1 MNVVIYSRVSSQ
13 SARQSTDR
21 QVADLQ
27 KLAADRGYTVCAVFE
42 EKISGCKAINERPVL
57 LGCLDFCTDAQNHVD
72 MLLVTEVSRL
82 GRSTLEM
89 LKALD
94 MLHKHKVSVYIQ
106 NLNIE
111 TLLPDKT
118 VNPLSSLITTLLGE
132 LAAMERQGIL
142 DRLNSGRALYI
153 QKGGRLGRNPGSF
166 KSREQKKEEY
176 KEAISLLKKGYSIR
190 NVAKLTG
197 RAVSTIQTI
206 KKRIYKRLIQILY
219 YMKQGD
225 TVFVSATA
233 TGLGKDKKAVI
244 DKIENVMGTT
254 FVTVTYIHPDAVS
267 GLGGCFVASHI
278 IETDSR
284 EKSLIRLALEDRW
297 DAVTGNDDI
306 AKVLTALYDWQVDEL
321 MAFIDGLVELKPNKF
336 DITYYDGVWS
346 VNYIF
351 YHKKGENLKIVLF
364 RLLQECL
371 AEGKVLSEHLTGQ
384 NPKYLDFFS
393 PDYGFN

>member
-57 LGCLDFCTDAQNHVD
+57 LACLDFCTDAQNHVD

-94 MLHKHKVSVYIQ
+94 MLHKHKVCVYIQ

-206 KKRIYKRLIQILY
+206 KKEFI
-219 YMKQGD
+219 
-225 TVFVSATA
+225 
-233 TGLGKDKKAVI
+233 
-244 DKIENVMGTT
+244 
-254 FVTVTYIHPDAVS
+254 
-267 GLGGCFVASHI
+267 
-278 IETDSR
+278 
-284 EKSLIRLALEDRW
+284 
-297 DAVTGNDDI
+297 ND
-306 AKVLTALYDWQVDEL
+306 
-321 MAFIDGLVELKPNKF
+321 
-336 DITYYDGVWS
+336 
-346 VNYIF
+346 
-351 YHKKGENLKIVLF
+351 
-364 RLLQECL
+364 
-371 AEGKVLSEHLTGQ
+371 
-384 NPKYLDFFS
+384 
-393 PDYGFN
+393 

>member
-1 MNVVIYSRVSSQ
+1 
-13 SARQSTDR
+13 
-21 QVADLQ
+21 
-27 KLAADRGYTVCAVFE
+27 
-42 EKISGCKAINERPVL
+42 
-57 LGCLDFCTDAQNHVD
+57 
-72 MLLVTEVSRL
+72 
-82 GRSTLEM
+82 
-89 LKALD
+89 
-94 MLHKHKVSVYIQ
+94 
-106 NLNIE
+106 
-111 TLLPDKT
+111 
-118 VNPLSSLITTLLGE
+118 
-132 LAAMERQGIL
+132 
-142 DRLNSGRALYI
+142 
-153 QKGGRLGRNPGSF
+153 
-166 KSREQKKEEY
+166 
-176 KEAISLLKKGYSIR
+176 
-190 NVAKLTG
+190 
-197 RAVSTIQTI
+197 
-206 KKRIYKRLIQILY
+206 
-219 YMKQGD
+219 MKQGD

-254 FVTVTYIHPDAVS
+254 FVTVTYTHPDAVS

-297 DAVTGNDDI
+297 DAVTGKDDI

-371 AEGKVLSEHLTGQ
+371 AEGKVLPEHLAGQ
-384 NPKYLDFFS
+384 EPKFLDFFS
-393 PDYGFN
+393 PDYGFR

>member
-1 MNVVIYSRVSSQ
+1 
-13 SARQSTDR
+13 
-21 QVADLQ
+21 
-27 KLAADRGYTVCAVFE
+27 
-42 EKISGCKAINERPVL
+42 
-57 LGCLDFCTDAQNHVD
+57 
-72 MLLVTEVSRL
+72 
-82 GRSTLEM
+82 
-89 LKALD
+89 
-94 MLHKHKVSVYIQ
+94 
-106 NLNIE
+106 
-111 TLLPDKT
+111 
-118 VNPLSSLITTLLGE
+118 
-132 LAAMERQGIL
+132 
-142 DRLNSGRALYI
+142 
-153 QKGGRLGRNPGSF
+153 
-166 KSREQKKEEY
+166 
-176 KEAISLLKKGYSIR
+176 
-190 NVAKLTG
+190 
-197 RAVSTIQTI
+197 
-206 KKRIYKRLIQILY
+206 
-219 YMKQGD
+219 MKQGD

-254 FVTVTYIHPDAVS
+254 FVTVTYTHPDAVS

-297 DAVTGNDDI
+297 DAVTGNDDT

-384 NPKYLDFFS
+384 NSKYLDFFS
-393 PDYGFN
+393 SDYGFN

>member
-1 MNVVIYSRVSSQ
+1 
-13 SARQSTDR
+13 
-21 QVADLQ
+21 
-27 KLAADRGYTVCAVFE
+27 
-42 EKISGCKAINERPVL
+42 
-57 LGCLDFCTDAQNHVD
+57 
-72 MLLVTEVSRL
+72 
-82 GRSTLEM
+82 
-89 LKALD
+89 
-94 MLHKHKVSVYIQ
+94 
-106 NLNIE
+106 
-111 TLLPDKT
+111 
-118 VNPLSSLITTLLGE
+118 
-132 LAAMERQGIL
+132 
-142 DRLNSGRALYI
+142 
-153 QKGGRLGRNPGSF
+153 
-166 KSREQKKEEY
+166 
-176 KEAISLLKKGYSIR
+176 
-190 NVAKLTG
+190 
-197 RAVSTIQTI
+197 
-206 KKRIYKRLIQILY
+206 
-219 YMKQGD
+219 MKQGD

-254 FVTVTYIHPDAVS
+254 FVTVTYTHPDAVS

-371 AEGKVLSEHLTGQ
+371 AEGKVLPEHLTGQ
-384 NPKYLDFFS
+384 DVKYLDFFS
-393 PDYGFN
+393 SDYGLIYPLYYDTIFRFAFKLSIRF